1 MSTEIVGY
9 ENAVNEIRELLKNW
23 FESGVDLFLKLRDV
37 DRSGIWKHPGHA
49 TFADFLRAEFP
60 TALGIERY
68 QNVVNAIDMY
78 GVERVKQIGIESCHA
93 LTVKALAESPE
104 KRDRVLSGIDNF
116 VQTNGCAPDR
126 NKVRELIAAV
136 APETRRAPK
145 ELLEV
150 EEIQR
155 LRAEA
160 RAASRRIL
168 ELERAVKRLEKENE
182 RLAARVAKK
191 VGNRSARSARKKS
204 NRTRSSSPSQR
215 T

>member
-1 MSTEIVGY
+1 MSTSVDTAGY
-9 ENAVNEIRELLKNW
+9 QRSVSEIRELLANW

-93 LTVKALAESPE
+93 LTVKALADNPE
-104 KRDRVLSGIDNF
+104 KRARVLAGIDNF

-126 NKVRELIAAV
+126 NKVRELVSSV
-136 APETRRAPK
+136 APETRRLPK
-145 ELLEV
+145 ELLESS
-150 EEIQR
+150 EIER
-155 LRAEA
+155 LRSEMRVATK
-160 RAASRRIL
+160 RIQ
-168 ELERAVKRLEKENE
+168 ELERTVARLQKENQRLTDRAE
-182 RLAARVAKK
+182 RAKATRARAL
-191 VGNRSARSARKKS
+191 S
-204 NRTRSSSPSQR
+204 
-215 T
+215 